1 MRVARAVSRG
11 AAILGADF
19 LAGAGAIAVAASHAA
34 GPLPLSHLP
43 GAALALLTPSGGPEF
58 RAPFAWLP
66 EALGILGAGGV
77 AAAAANLL
85 DPLRPRFVSEALE
98 RRRAAGL
105 VRRHGN
111 TR

>member
-1 MRVARAVSRG
+1 MPRGRCRSRTSLAR
-11 AAILGADF
+11 L
-19 LAGAGAIAVAASHAA
+19 
-34 GPLPLSHLP
+34 
-43 GAALALLTPSGGPEF
+43 LALLTLSGGPEF